1 MSGSKKKILYSILF
15 IFIAIFCLVVIM
27 PFFIMVTT
35 AFKSSKELTLA
46 NFRIFPE
53 KLLFS
58 NFSEAMRKGD
68 WVRYFVNSTIV
79 TVITVAASLFFNSLA
94 GYSLARLKFKGRQ
107 LILIIF
113 IIGIMIPPQSC
124 LIPQFIILKSF
135 PLAGGNDI
143 WGKGGIG
150 LLNSYAGLIIP
161 FVSGSFGVFLCRQFY
176 LSFPRDLDD
185 AATIDGCS
193 KFMTYIRI
201 YLPLSGSLL
210 STLTI
215 LQFVATWNDF
225 LYPLVITNDVKMYT
239 VQLGLQTFRGVA
251 GVEWNLLMAG
261 TLMTILPIMI
271 VFVFAQKNFVRGIAT
286 TGLKG

>member
-176 LSFPRDLDD
+176 LSFQGIWMMRLLLTD
-185 AATIDGCS
+185 A
-193 KFMTYIRI
+193 
-201 YLPLSGSLL
+201 L
-210 STLTI
+210 
-215 LQFVATWNDF
+215 
-225 LYPLVITNDVKMYT
+225 
-239 VQLGLQTFRGVA
+239 
-251 GVEWNLLMAG
+251 NL
-261 TLMTILPIMI
+261 
-271 VFVFAQKNFVRGIAT
+271 
-286 TGLKG
+286 